1 MLIAMKSGLA
11 FLSTALVAA
20 GFAFSASPAA
30 AAVSDTFSFPMAKA
44 PHDPALDPALSDPA
58 WQAGKVPSVGG
69 WENVTTRSEATA
81 TTVYLLYDDKYLYVG
96 FVVPQ
101 ENAPITAT
109 QTTNDVGFGTDD
121 FVGIGVDPS
130 GAGSQAY
137 FFETTPRGV
146 RYQQALENVRY
157 RPEWQAAAKIEPGGW
172 RAVMI
177 IPLAD
182 MRLRPGSSETW
193 RITFVR
199 GVAAR
204 GEHQMWSWDPL
215 QQDQGAGNW
224 PSFGDL
230 RYWPATTTVA
240 VSSSATKPKP
250 RLEVYGLSSSGEDR
264 NVYQQGTG
272 PFLPQETR
280 HLGADFS
287 YPVTSTVNLVGT
299 LNPDFSN
306 VETDQQTI
314 APQEFQRQLTE
325 YRPFFAQGAQYLNPN
340 PVPYNNFNSPANFI
354 FYSPSV
360 GPFDRG
366 FKLEGTQGLQSFGL
380 LSFRGYEESTN
391 DTFDDQAFGYKHAM
405 QDQSFQYWA
414 DGVLANHSQTAQLAN
429 GEQGPP
435 AHDDTVEAGAKW
447 RNVHTHLVWG
457 FDQAIE
463 NGSWV
468 PQGHSH
474 STTAFVD
481 LHQNNFETNA
491 GYIDIGSNYN
501 PIDGFT
507 TNSDIRGLQGYQ
519 SFNGSTPGIKNW
531 SLFIYGDRFFDRS
544 GAVHEAD
551 AGAFLSAVFKSGIS
565 LNGAGPTASILRGYN
580 GLPISLGAGQPAV
593 ISYATSNFFSG
604 YPTYNDPVNVPY
616 NLFQIPIGYHDG
628 TAAPFDVSANWG
640 SFGGYWE
647 HLYTATTSRPLGSKF
662 TLGLEYDG
670 TYQRSLTPAV
680 GVPAGELNSQFLR
693 RISIG
698 YNISPL
704 SNFTVGLRGING
716 SGGFGTP
723 GLNLAA
729 AYHLQMRSGDLYINY
744 GSPSAIATL
753 NRLIVKYVFRAGG
766 DAGT

>member
-1 MLIAMKSGLA
+1 MLVPMTRRLT
-11 FLSTALVAA
+11 LLTTAIVLA
-20 GFAFSASPAA
+20 GFALPATRA
-30 AAVSDTFSFPMAKA
+30 TAAVPDTFSFPVAKA
-44 PHDPALDPALSDPA
+44 PHDPPLDPSLSDPA

-69 WENVTTRSEATA
+69 WENVTTRSQAA
-81 TTVYLLYDDKYLYVG
+81 GATVYMLYDDKYLYVG

-101 ENAPITAT
+101 EGIPISAT

-157 RPEWQAAAKIEPGGW
+157 RPEWRAAAKIGPTGW
-172 RAVMI
+172 RAVMV

-182 MRLRPGSSETW
+182 MRLRPGSSQTW
-193 RITFVR
+193 RISFFR

-204 GEHQMWSWDPL
+204 GEHLMWSWDPL
-215 QQDQGAGNW
+215 QQDATAGNW
-224 PSFGDL
+224 PTFNDL
-230 RYWPATTTVA
+230 RYWPAATSIA
-240 VSSSATKPKP
+240 VSSGASKPKP
-250 RLEVYGLSSSGEDR
+250 RLEIFGLSSSGEDR

-272 PFLPQETR
+272 AFLSQQTR
-280 HLGADFS
+280 HVGMDFS
-287 YPVTSTVNLVGT
+287 YPVASTINLVGT

-314 APQEFQRQLTE
+314 APQEFARQLTE

-340 PVPYNNFNSPANFI
+340 PLPYSNFNSPSNEI

-366 FKLEGTQGLQSFGL
+366 FKLEGTHGLQSFGL
-380 LSFRGYEESTN
+380 LTFRGYDESTN

-405 QDQSFQYWA
+405 QDQTFQYWA
-414 DGVLANHSQTAQLAN
+414 DGVLANHSQTPQLAN
-429 GEQGPP
+429 GEEGPGV
-435 AHDDTVEAGAKW
+435 HDDTFEAGAKW
-447 RNVHTHLVWG
+447 RNLHTHLVWG
-457 FDQAIE
+457 FNQAIE

-468 PQGHSH
+468 PQGHSS
-474 STTAFVD
+474 STTAFLD
-481 LHQNNFETNA
+481 LHQSNFETNVS
-491 GYIDIGSNYN
+491 YVNIGPNYN

-507 TNSDIRGLQGYQ
+507 TNSDIRGLQGFQ

-531 SLFIYGDRFFDRS
+531 SLFVYGDRFFDQS
-544 GAVHEAD
+544 GAVHESD
-551 AGAFLSAVFKSGIS
+551 AGAFLNAVFKGGIS
-565 LNGAGPTASILRGYN
+565 INGLGPTVSVLREYN
-580 GLPISLGAGQPAV
+580 GNAF
-593 ISYATSNFFSG
+593 TG
-604 YPTYNDPVNVPY
+604 YPLYQNPSEVPF
-616 NLFQIPIGYHDG
+616 NLFGVPIGYHDG
-628 TAAPFDVSANWG
+628 TSTPIDVSANWG

-670 TYQRSLTPAV
+670 TYQRSLSNTNPL
-680 GVPAGELNSQFLR
+680 PAGELNSQFLR
-693 RISIG
+693 RVSIG
-698 YNISPL
+698 YNITPT

-716 SGGFGTP
+716 TGGFATP

>member
-1 MLIAMKSGLA
+1 MTSRLPLLVTAIALASFAISGSRA
-11 FLSTALVAA
+11 VAA
-20 GFAFSASPAA
+20 VP
-30 AAVSDTFSFPMAKA
+30 DTFSFPAAKA
-44 PHDPALDPALSDPA
+44 AHDPALDPSLSDPA

-69 WENVTTRSEATA
+69 WENVTTRSSAPA
-81 TTVYLLYDDKYLYVG
+81 PTVYMLYDDKYLYVG

-101 ENAPITAT
+101 EGIPITAT

-121 FVGIGVDPS
+121 FIGIGVDPS
-130 GAGSQAY
+130 GNGSQAY

-157 RPEWQAAAKIEPGGW
+157 RPEWQAAAKIEGTGW

-177 IPLAD
+177 IPLKD
-182 MRLRPGSSETW
+182 MRLRPGQSETW

-199 GVAAR
+199 GIASH
-204 GEHQMWSWDPL
+204 GEHLMWSWDPL
-215 QQDQGAGNW
+215 QQDQGGANW
-224 PSFGDL
+224 PSFNDL

-240 VSSSATKPKP
+240 VSSSASKPKP
-250 RLEVYGLSSSGEDR
+250 RLEVFGLSSSGEDR

-272 PFLPQETR
+272 PFLPQQTR
-280 HLGADFS
+280 HVGADFS
-287 YPVTSTVNLVGT
+287 YPVTSTINLVGT

-314 APQEFQRQLTE
+314 APQEFARQLTE

-340 PVPYNNFNSPANFI
+340 PLPYSNFNSPANEV

-366 FKLEGTQGLQSFGL
+366 FKLEGTHGLQSFGML
-380 LSFRGYEESTN
+380 TFRGYDESTN
-391 DTFDDQAFGYKHAM
+391 DTFDDEAFGYKHAM
-405 QDQSFQYWA
+405 QDQTFQYWA
-414 DGVLANHSQTAQLAN
+414 DGVIANHSQTPQLRN

-435 AHDDTVEAGAKW
+435 AHDDTFEGGAKW
-447 RNVHTHLVWG
+447 RNLHTHLVWG
-457 FDQAIE
+457 FNQAIE

-468 PQGHSH
+468 PQGHSY

-481 LHQNNFETNA
+481 LHQHNFETNA
-491 GYIDIGSNYN
+491 SYVDIGPNYN

-507 TNSDIRGLQGYQ
+507 TNSDIRGIQGYQ

-531 SLFIYGDRFFDRS
+531 SVFVYGDRFFDRS

-551 AGAFLSAVFKSGIS
+551 SGAFLNAVFKGGFS
-565 LNGAGPTASILRGYN
+565 LNGIGPTISILRGYN
-580 GLPISLGAGQPAV
+580 GLLAAGYP
-593 ISYATSNFFSG
+593 SFNFFTG
-604 YPTYNDPVNVPY
+604 YPAYKNPINVPY
-616 NLFQIPIGYHDG
+616 NLFQVPIGYHDG
-628 TAAPFDVSANWG
+628 TPSPLDVSASWG
-640 SFGGYWE
+640 NFGGYWE
-647 HLYTATTSRPLGSKF
+647 HLYNSTTSRPLGSKF
-662 TLGLEYDG
+662 TLGLEYDA
-670 TYQRSLTPAV
+670 TYQRSLTSAAGLPE
-680 GVPAGELNSQFLR
+680 GELNSQFLR
-693 RISIG
+693 RVSIG
-698 YNISPL
+698 YNISPT
-704 SNFTVGLRGING
+704 SNFTVGLRDING
-716 SGGFGTP
+716 TGGFGTP

-729 AYHLQMRSGDLYINY
+729 AYHLQMRSGDLYIDY

>member
-1 MLIAMKSGLA
+1 MTRRLTL
-11 FLSTALVAA
+11 LTTALVLAS
-20 GFAFSASPAA
+20 FAFSATRAA
-30 AAVSDTFSFPMAKA
+30 AAVPDSFSFPVAKA
-44 PHDPALDPALSDPA
+44 PHDPPLDPSLSDPA
-58 WQAGKVPSVGG
+58 WQAGKVPSVDG
-69 WENVTTRSEATA
+69 WENVTTRSPATA
-81 TTVYLLYDDKYLYVG
+81 TTVYMLYDDKYLYVG
-96 FVVPQ
+96 FVAPQ
-101 ENAPITAT
+101 EGIPITAT

-121 FVGIGVDPS
+121 FVGIGLDPS

-137 FFETTPRGV
+137 YFETTPRGV

-177 IPLAD
+177 IPLKD
-182 MRLRPGSSETW
+182 MRLHPGSSETW

-199 GVAAR
+199 GIAAR
-204 GEHQMWSWDPL
+204 GEHVMWSWDPL
-215 QQDQGAGNW
+215 QQDAGAGTW
-224 PSFGDL
+224 PTFSDL
-230 RYWPATTTVA
+230 RYWPAATKIN
-240 VSSSATKPKP
+240 VSNSASKPKP
-250 RLEVYGLSSSGEDR
+250 RLEVFALSSSGEDR

-280 HLGADFS
+280 HVGLDFS
-287 YPVTSTVNLVGT
+287 YPVTSTINLVGT

-325 YRPFFAQGAQYLNPN
+325 FRPFFAQGAQYLNPN
-340 PVPYNNFNSPANFI
+340 PLPYSNFNSPANLI

-366 FKLEGTQGLQSFGL
+366 FKVEGTHGLQSFGL
-380 LSFRGYEESTN
+380 LTFRGYDESTN
-391 DTFDDQAFGYKHAM
+391 ATFDDAAFGYKHAM
-405 QDQSFQYWA
+405 QDQTFQYWT
-414 DGVLANHSQTAQLAN
+414 DGVIANHSQTPQLAN
-429 GEQGPP
+429 GEEGPP
-435 AHDDTVEAGAKW
+435 AHDATIEGGAKW
-447 RNVHTHLVWG
+447 RNLHTHLVWG
-457 FDQAIE
+457 FNQAIE

-468 PQGHSH
+468 PQGHSY
-474 STTAFVD
+474 SSTAFLD
-481 LHQNNFETNA
+481 LHQSNFETNVS
-491 GYIDIGSNYN
+491 YVDIGPNYN

-507 TNSDIRGLQGYQ
+507 TNSDIRGIQGYQ

-531 SLFIYGDRFFDRS
+531 SLFVYGDRFLDRS

-551 AGAFLSAVFKSGIS
+551 AGAFLNAVFK
-565 LNGAGPTASILRGYN
+565 NGVSINGMGPTVSILRGYN
-580 GLPISLGAGQPAV
+580 GSVITVPGYAPI
-593 ISYATSNFFSG
+593 ISYSSTNFFTG
-604 YPTYNDPVNVPY
+604 YPTYDNPVDVPY
-616 NLFQIPIGYHDG
+616 NLFAVPIGFHDG
-628 TAAPFDVSANWG
+628 TPTPIDVSANWG

-647 HLYTATTSRPLGSKF
+647 HLYTSTMSRPLGSKF
-662 TLGLEYDG
+662 SLGLEYDA

-680 GVPAGELNSQFLR
+680 GVPVGEVNSQFLR
-693 RISIG
+693 RVSIG
-698 YNISPL
+698 YNINPM

-716 SGGFGTP
+716 TGGFATP

-744 GSPSAIATL
+744 GSPSAIASL